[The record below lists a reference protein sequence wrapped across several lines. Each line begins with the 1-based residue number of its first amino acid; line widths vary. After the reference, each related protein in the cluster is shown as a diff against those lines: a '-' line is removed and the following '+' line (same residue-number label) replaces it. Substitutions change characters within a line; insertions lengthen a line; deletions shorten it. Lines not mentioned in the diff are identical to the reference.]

1 MTVAFWLF
9 AGGAVGVLNALTLR
23 WAVGRLRPA
32 ASRHVVL
39 WVAGSALLRWGLVA
53 GVLIAALQR
62 GIVPGLLAFVGLW
75 LARWSIAWRVK
86 TWTTFSHK

>member
-1 MTVAFWLF
+1 MTLAFWLF
-9 AGGAVGVLNALTLR
+9 AGGAVGVLNALTIR

-39 WVAGSALLRWGLVA
+39 WVTGTAWLRWGLAA
-53 GVLIAALQR
+53 GVLVAALQR

-75 LARWSIAWRVK
+75 LARWSVMYKCQALE
-86 TWTTFSHK
+86 